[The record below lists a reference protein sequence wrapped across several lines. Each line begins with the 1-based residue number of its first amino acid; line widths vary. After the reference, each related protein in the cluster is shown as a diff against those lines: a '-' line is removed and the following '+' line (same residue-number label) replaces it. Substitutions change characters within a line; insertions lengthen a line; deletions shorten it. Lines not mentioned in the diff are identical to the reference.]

1 MEMHCFE
8 RAELGEAPFRFA
20 GLEEKVYVAYPGAPA
35 QPAGTCDYCGTGI
48 RYCFHIRSND
58 GKNFVVGS
66 DCVGHLQDENN
77 RLMDRCK
84 RELAK
89 LKRKKREEERLQAW
103 QKRQQEMEL
112 ELQRQRDKNGGL
124 TDQEIEYKNRLLLEK
139 KQRQVL
145 KEKNDWLIII
155 LQGQSG
161 NFCADMAE
169 QLTRSEINQLSE
181 RQIQILR
188 DIYAKHHGRRGSKK
202 YDAAYDEFETKANI

>member
-8 RAELGEAPFRFA
+8 RADLGEAPFRFV
-20 GLEEKVYVAYPGAPA
+20 GLEEKVYVACPGEPA

-66 DCVGHLQDENN
+66 DCVGHLKDENN